1 MDKSTD
7 RRYVNV
13 SVQSIVTAVLVV
25 AGLWLLYYIR
35 ELIFVFL
42 TAVVIAAFVE
52 SGVYRMRKHGMGRTW
67 AVLII
72 YFLILAIL
80 GTLIYLLVPVF
91 FTQIGQFS
99 TFVGQYFPASASG
112 IAATSA
118 QYSNF
123 FSNFQAIA
131 TSASGGVLQF
141 AVTVF
146 GGLFNFIVL
155 IVLSFYLSI
164 NERAIESFL
173 RLVTPN
179 ASEET
184 VVGVWKRT
192 ERKIGLWFQG
202 PLILGLIVGTL
213 TYIALRIAGIEY
225 SLLLALFAAVME
237 LIPFGIIL
245 AAIPAIFAGYL
256 TNGTTGALVVAAI
269 YLVIHELDLNIIT
282 PVITKRMV
290 GLSTFVVLLAI
301 LIGLQVAGFWGV
313 VLGVPSAVL
322 LMEIIEETKRPKDI
336 VDTNA

>member
-123 FSNFQAIA
+123 VSNFQAIA

-155 IVLSFYLSI
+155 IVLSFYLSM
-164 NERAIESFL
+164 NERAVETFL
-173 RLVTPN
+173 RLITPN
-179 ASEET
+179 DSVET

-192 ERKIGLWFQG
+192 ERKMGLWFQG
-202 PLILGLIVGTL
+202 QLLLGLIVGTL
-213 TYIALRIAGIEY
+213 IYVSLLIVGVQY
-225 SLLLALFAAVME
+225 SLLLALFAALME

-245 AAIPAIFAGYL
+245 AAIPAIAAGFV
-256 TNGTTGALVVAAI
+256 THGTTGALVVAGI
-269 YLVIHELDLNIIT
+269 YLVIHELDLNLIT
-282 PVITKRMV
+282 PLVTKRMV
-290 GLSTFVVLLAI
+290 GISSFVVILAI
-301 LIGLQVAGFWGV
+301 LVGLQVAGFWGV
-313 VLGVPSAVL
+313 ILGVPAAVL
-322 LMEIIEETKRPKDI
+322 LMEIIEDVKMRKGM
-336 VDTNA
+336 VDTEA

>member
-155 IVLSFYLSI
+155 IVLSFYLSM
-164 NERAIESFL
+164 NERAVETFL
-173 RLVTPN
+173 RLITPN
-179 ASEET
+179 DSVET

-192 ERKIGLWFQG
+192 ERKMGLWFQG
-202 PLILGLIVGTL
+202 QLLLGLIVGTL
-213 TYIALRIAGIEY
+213 IYVSLLIVGVQY
-225 SLLLALFAAVME
+225 SLLLALFAALME

-245 AAIPAIFAGYL
+245 AAIPAIAAGFV
-256 TNGTTGALVVAAI
+256 THGTTGALVVAGI
-269 YLVIHELDLNIIT
+269 YLVIHELDLNLIT
-282 PVITKRMV
+282 PLVTKRMV
-290 GLSTFVVLLAI
+290 GISSFVVILAI
-301 LIGLQVAGFWGV
+301 LVGLQVAGFWGV
-313 VLGVPSAVL
+313 ILGVPAAVL
-322 LMEIIEETKRPKDI
+322 LMEIIEDVKMRKGM
-336 VDTNA
+336 VDTEA

>member
-1 MDKSTD
+1 MENSTD
-7 RRYVNV
+7 RRFVTI
-13 SVQSIVTAVLVV
+13 STQSILNAVLVV
-25 AGLWLLYYIR
+25 ALIALAYYIR
-35 ELIFVFL
+35 ELVFVFL
-42 TAVVIAAFVE
+42 TAVVISSFVE
-52 SGVYRMRKHGMGRTW
+52 SGVYKMRKRGMGRTLSV
-67 AVLII
+67 VLI
-72 YFLILAIL
+72 YFLMLAIF
-80 GTLIYLLVPVF
+80 GFLIYLFVPVF
-91 FTQIGQFS
+91 FAQIGDLTGVIS
-99 TFVGQYFPASASG
+99 KYLPASASTL
-112 IAATSA
+112 AATS
-118 QYSNF
+118 Q
-123 FSNFQAIA
+123 FSNLFTNFQTIA
-131 TSASGGVLQF
+131 TSASGGVFQF

-192 ERKIGLWFQG
+192 ERKIGRWFQG
-202 PLILGLIVGTL
+202 QLILGLIVGTL

-225 SLLLALFAAVME
+225 SLLLALFAALME

-245 AAIPAIFAGYL
+245 AAIPAIAAGYL
-256 TNGTTGALVVAAI
+256 TNGTTGALVVAGI

-313 VLGVPSAVL
+313 ILGVPAAVL
-322 LMEIIEETKRPKDI
+322 LMEIIEETKRPHDTVDI
-336 VDTNA
+336 HA